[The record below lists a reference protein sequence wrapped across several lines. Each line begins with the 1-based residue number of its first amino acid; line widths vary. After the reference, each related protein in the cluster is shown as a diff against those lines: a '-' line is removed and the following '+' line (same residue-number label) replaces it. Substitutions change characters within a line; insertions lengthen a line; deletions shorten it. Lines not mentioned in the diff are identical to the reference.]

1 MLKNLNLQPDFYNA
15 MHRFFIFLYYLISK
29 NRILSALLALGIAVI
44 CGFFASKIH
53 FEEDINQIIPRNEK
67 SDLTAKVLKQLNF
80 SDKIIVIIEN
90 KSNEDS
96 FQLSETA
103 DTFLQKVE
111 PLQKY
116 INTIQGKVNDYEI
129 SETFDFVNQNLPL
142 FLDENDYKEIEG
154 KLQKDSIAKQVES
167 NYISLA
173 SPTSLVTKE
182 FIKKD
187 PLGIAFLGIRK
198 LNALNISKDFKLEDN
213 YVVTKDGKNLLLF
226 IDPKY
231 KSNDTKNNE
240 AFVDQLNAI
249 KNNINKQFKGK
260 TEMSYFGSPVIAVAN
275 AKQIKKDI
283 RNTVLISMT
292 VLFVLLMYYF
302 RNFFTPVIVFL
313 PTVFSVLLALLVLY
327 FIKDKIS
334 AISLSVGA
342 ILIGITID
350 YALHILTHYKHNNN
364 IEELYKEITQPVIL
378 SSATTAVSFLC
389 LVFVR
394 SEALKDLGLFA
405 SITVILSSVSALIIV
420 PQLYHPKEK
429 KGKLNTNFIDKIGSY
444 PYEKNKPLI
453 IGCSLVIIACLFG
466 FRHVGFNEDIGDLNY
481 IPKELKISEAKLE
494 KLSDITSKSVYTIS
508 YGDSEDEALKRNTQ
522 LNNFLEKEKKE
533 GKILSYNS
541 IGNIVL
547 SKQDQQKKIEAW
559 IEFWDDNKK
568 NRAISELIS
577 NGSKFGFN
585 STAFDQTNENLNKD
599 YSTLSLEDYKKV
611 KALQIPEFL
620 SNEKGFYTI
629 SNIVKVD
636 ENKRNIFIKDVEK
649 NHEALAIDRQQ
660 MNENFLGLLKRD
672 FNTLIN
678 YSLLAIILT
687 IIVFFRNFELTVL
700 TMFPIVL
707 TGVVTAGILYFLGL
721 ELNIFSTVVCT
732 LVFGVGDDFSIFL
745 TKAMQ
750 KEHTTG
756 KNELP
761 TYRISIILAVFTT
774 ILSIG
779 SLIFAKHPALHS
791 LALVALIG
799 MFSVIIIT
807 STLYPFW
814 FRFLIINRA
823 KKGLSPITLRLFLHS
838 VLSFVYYGL
847 GGFLFSVSGSY
858 FVKNSKGKTLELIK
872 IFIARFLTSVLFT
885 NPFVKKKL
893 IKNSNEDFSNPAII
907 IANHTSFLDT
917 LAIAMVTH
925 KIVFLVN
932 NWVYHSPIF
941 GKIVKALGFYPVS
954 QGIENGID
962 KLKEK
967 VDQGYS
973 LVVFPE
979 AERSYDNDIKRFH
992 KGAFYLAEKFGLD
1005 IVPVFIHGNSEVLPK
1020 GDFIIYDGSITIKV
1034 GDRISRDD
1042 ISFGENYSERT
1053 KKINAYFRNEFA
1065 KMRNELEGE
1074 NYFRKKLFLS
1084 FLYKEN
1090 GVVKEIKEDFNNNRL
1105 TYFELNQYIPKDAN
1119 ILHIADDFGQKDI
1132 LLTLYQARR
1141 RVFSLIK
1148 NDEKREIAEQNYLVK
1163 KRKLDYIR
1171 DISGINKKIDVLLV
1185 SDNNFNINTITDL
1198 PETIIFLNIKTDF
1211 KKEGYNLDF
1220 TSETIKIFKKQ

>member
-1 MLKNLNLQPDFYNA
+1 
-15 MHRFFIFLYYLISK
+15 MHRFFVFLYYLISK
-29 NRILSALLALGIAVI
+29 NRLLSALTAVGIAI
-44 CGFFASKIH
+44 LCIFFASKIN
-53 FEEDINQIIPRNEK
+53 FEEDINQIIPKNEK

-90 KSNEDS
+90 KSKESN

-103 DTFLQKVE
+103 DAFLNKIE

-116 INTIQGKVNDYEI
+116 IGSVQGKVNDNEI

-142 FLDENDYKEIEG
+142 FLNENDYKEIER
-154 KLQKDSIAKQVES
+154 KLEKDSIAKQVEN
-167 NYISLA
+167 NYVSLV
-173 SPTSLVTKE
+173 SPTSLVTKD

-187 PLGIAFLGIRK
+187 PLGITFLGIKK

-213 YVVTKDGKNLLLF
+213 YIVTKDGKSLLLF
-226 IDPKY
+226 IDPKN

-240 AFVDQLNAI
+240 LFVNQLNEI
-249 KNNINKQFKGK
+249 KDNLNNQFKGK
-260 TEMSYFGSPVIAVAN
+260 TEISYFGSPVIAVAN
-275 AKQIKKDI
+275 AQQIKKDI
-283 RNTVLISMT
+283 QNTVMISMT
-292 VLFVLLMYYF
+292 VLLILLIYYF
-302 RNFFTPVIVFL
+302 RNIFTPIIVFL
-313 PTVFSVLLALLVLY
+313 PTVFSVLLALLILY

-364 IEELYKEITQPVIL
+364 IEELYKEITQPIIL

-405 SITVILSSVSALIIV
+405 AITVILSSISALIIV
-420 PQLYHPKEK
+420 PQLYKPKKNEK
-429 KGKLNTNFIDKIGSY
+429 EVNTNFIDKIGSY

-453 IGCSLVIIACLFG
+453 IGCSIIIIACLFG

-481 IPKELKISEAKLE
+481 IPKDLKISEQKLE
-494 KLSDITSKSVYTIS
+494 KLSDITSKSIYTIS
-508 YGDSEDEALKRNTQ
+508 YGNSESEALTRNSE
-522 LNNFLEKEKKE
+522 LSSFLEKEKQE

-541 IGNIVL
+541 LGNVVL
-547 SKQDQQKKIEAW
+547 SEKDQQQKIDEWKK
-559 IEFWDDNKK
+559 FWDTNKK
-568 NRAISELIS
+568 SQTISELVN
-577 NGSKFGFN
+577 NGNKFGFN
-585 STAFDQTNENLNKD
+585 SSAFDQFNENLNKD
-599 YSTLSLEDYKKV
+599 YTTLSLKDYEKV
-611 KALQIPEFL
+611 KALQISEFL
-620 SNEKGFYTI
+620 SNENGFYTV
-629 SNIVKVD
+629 SNVVKVN
-636 ENKRNIFIKDVEK
+636 ENKRDAFIKDIEK
-649 NHEALAIDRQQ
+649 KHDALAIDRQQ

-687 IIVFFRNFELTVL
+687 IIVFFRNFELTLL

-745 TKAMQ
+745 TKALQ

-814 FRFLIINRA
+814 FRLLITNRA
-823 KKGLSPITLRLFLHS
+823 KKGLSPITFRLFMRS
-838 VLSFVYYGL
+838 VLSFIYYGL
-847 GGFLFSVSGSY
+847 GGLIFSFFGH
-858 FVKNSKGKTLELIK
+858 FFIKKAKGKTLDSIK
-872 IFIARFLTSVLFT
+872 KVIALFLKSVLHLT
-885 NPFVKKKL
+885 PFVKKTV
-893 IKNSNEDFSNPAII
+893 IKNPNENFSKPAVI

-917 LAIAMVTH
+917 LALAMATH
-925 KIVFLVN
+925 KIVYLVN
-932 NWVYHSPIF
+932 DWVYDSPVF
-941 GKIVKALGFYPVS
+941 GKLVKALGFFPVS
-954 QGIENGID
+954 KGIENGMD

-967 VDQGYS
+967 VDEGYS
-973 LVVFPE
+973 LMIFPE
-979 AERSYDNDIKRFH
+979 AERSYTNDVKRFH
-992 KGAFYLAEKFGLD
+992 KGAFYIAEEFGLD
-1005 IVPVFIHGNSEVLPK
+1005 VLPVYIHGNSEVLPK
-1020 GDFIIYDGSITIKV
+1020 GDFVIYDGSITVKV
-1034 GDRISRDD
+1034 GERVDKDD
-1042 ISFGENYSERT
+1042 TNFGKNYSERT
-1053 KKINAYFRNEFA
+1053 KKINAYFREQFA
-1065 KMRNELEGE
+1065 KLRNEIEDE
-1074 NYFRKKLFLS
+1074 NYFKKKLFLS

-1090 GVVKEIKEDFNNNRL
+1090 EVVKAVKEDFNRNKSA
-1105 TYFELNQYIPKDAN
+1105 YFELNKHIANDAV
-1119 ILHIADDFGQKDI
+1119 ILHIADDYGQKDV
-1132 LLTLYQARR
+1132 LLTLQQASR
-1141 RVFSLIK
+1141 RVFSLI
-1148 NDEKREIAEQNYLVK
+1148 NDKEKREVAAHNYVVK
-1163 KRKLDYIR
+1163 NRKITYINS
-1171 DISGINKKIDVLLV
+1171 ISDVNKKTDVLLV
-1185 SDNNFNINTITDL
+1185 SDENFNLSEITKL
-1198 PETIIFLNIKTDF
+1198 PETIIYVNTKNDSLLNGNYTLEYSSESLKIYKT
-1211 KKEGYNLDF
+1211 K
-1220 TSETIKIFKKQ
+1220 

>member
-1 MLKNLNLQPDFYNA
+1 

-29 NRILSALLALGIAVI
+29 NKILSALTALGVAVL
-44 CGFFASKIH
+44 CLFFVSKIN
-53 FEEDINQIIPRNEK
+53 FEEDINQIIPKNEK

-90 KSNEDS
+90 KSSEDH

-103 DTFLQKVE
+103 DTFLKKIE

-116 INTIQGKVNDYEI
+116 IGSVQGKVNDHEI

-142 FLDENDYKEIEG
+142 FLNENDYGEIAQ
-154 KLQKDSIAKQVES
+154 KLQKDSIARQVED
-167 NYISLA
+167 NYISLV

-187 PLGIAFLGIRK
+187 PLGLTFLGIKK
-198 LNALNISKDFKLEDN
+198 LNALNISKDFKLEDS
-213 YVVTKDGKNLLLF
+213 YIVTKDGKNLLLF
-226 IDPKY
+226 IDPKN
-231 KSNDTKNNE
+231 KSNDTKANE
-240 AFVDQLNAI
+240 AFIDQLQTV
-249 KNNINKQFKGK
+249 KDEINKQFHGK
-260 TEMSYFGSPVIAVAN
+260 TEISYFGSPVIAVAN

-283 RNTVLISMT
+283 QNTVVISMT
-292 VLFVLLMYYF
+292 VLLLLLIYYF
-302 RNFFTPVIVFL
+302 RNIFTPIIVFL

-364 IEELYKEITQPVIL
+364 IEELYKEITQPIVL

-405 SITVILSSVSALIIV
+405 AITVILSSLSALIIV
-420 PQLYHPKEK
+420 PQLYKPKEK
-429 KGKLNTNFIDKIGSY
+429 GEHLNTNFIDKIGSY

-453 IGCSLVIIACLFG
+453 IGCSVIILACLFG

-481 IPKELKISEAKLE
+481 IPKELKISEAKLQ
-494 KLSDITSKSVYTIS
+494 KLSDITSKSIYTIS
-508 YGDSEDEALKRNTQ
+508 YGDFEEQALSRNSA
-522 LNNFLEKEKKE
+522 LSSFLEKEKKE

-541 IGNIVL
+541 IGSIVL
-547 SKQDQQKKIEAW
+547 SEKDQQKRIEKW
-559 IEFWDDNKK
+559 NSFWDDTKK
-568 NRAISELIS
+568 KQTLSELIS
-577 NGSKFGFN
+577 NGNKFGFN
-585 STAFDQTNENLNKD
+585 SGAFDNFNEVLYKH
-599 YSTLSLEDYKKV
+599 YSSLTLKEYEKV
-611 KALQIPEFL
+611 KALQISEFMN
-620 SNEKGFYTI
+620 NENGFYTV
-629 SNIVKVD
+629 SNVVKVD
-636 ENKRNIFIKDVEK
+636 ENKRDAFIKDIEK
-649 NHEALAIDRQQ
+649 KHDAIAIDRQQ

-745 TKAMQ
+745 TQAMQ

-761 TYRISIILAVFTT
+761 TYRTSIILAVFTT

-814 FRFLIINRA
+814 FRLFITNRA
-823 KKGLSPITLRLFLHS
+823 KKGLSPITLRLFLNS
-838 VLSFVYYGL
+838 VFSFLYYGV
-847 GGFLFSVSGSY
+847 GGLIFSAFGSF
-858 FVKNSKGKTLELIK
+858 FVKNSQGKTLNMIKLIL
-872 IFIARFLTSVLFT
+872 ARFLTSVLYS
-885 NPFVKKKL
+885 NPFVKKKI
-893 IKNSNEDFSNPAII
+893 IKNTNEDFSKPAVI

-917 LAIAMVTH
+917 LSIAMTTH
-925 KIVFLVN
+925 KIIYLVN
-932 NWVYHSPIF
+932 DWVYDSPVF
-941 GKIVKALGFYPVS
+941 GKLVKALGFYPVS
-954 QGIENGID
+954 QGIENGMD
-962 KLKEK
+962 QLKEK
-967 VDQGYS
+967 IAQGYS
-973 LVVFPE
+973 LFVFPE
-979 AERSYDNDIKRFH
+979 AERSYTNDVKRFH
-992 KGAFYLAEKFGLD
+992 KGAFYLAEQFGLD
-1005 IVPVFIHGNSEVLPK
+1005 IVPLYIHGNSEVLPK
-1020 GDFIIYDGSITIKV
+1020 GDFIIYDGSITVKV
-1034 GDRISRDD
+1034 GNRISKDD
-1042 ISFGENYSERT
+1042 MSFGQSYSERT
-1053 KKINAYFRNEFA
+1053 KKINAYFREEFA
-1065 KMRNELEGE
+1065 KMRAEIEDE
-1074 NYFRKKLFLS
+1074 NYFKNKLFLS
-1084 FLYKEN
+1084 YLYKD
-1090 GVVKEIKEDFNNNRL
+1090 GDVVEDVKKDFNANKSV
-1105 TYFELNQYIPKDAN
+1105 YFELNKHIPKEAN
-1119 ILHIADDFGQKDI
+1119 ILHIADDFGQKDA
-1132 LLTLYQARR
+1132 LLTLYQAGR

-1148 NDEKREIAEQNYLVK
+1148 NDDKRATAAHSYLVK
-1163 KRKLDYIR
+1163 RRKIHYIK
-1171 DISGINKKIDVLLV
+1171 DLSEVNKKIDVLLV
-1185 SDNNFNINTITDL
+1185 SDDHFTMNDIHVFPEKIIFVNTKNNL
-1198 PETIIFLNIKTDF
+1198 PEIDNYTLEFHSESLKVF
-1211 KKEGYNLDF
+1211 KPK
-1220 TSETIKIFKKQ
+1220 

>member
-1 MLKNLNLQPDFYNA
+1 
-15 MHRFFIFLYYLISK
+15 MHRFFIFLYYLIAK
-29 NRILSALLALGIAVI
+29 NRIISIAIALGISAM
-44 CGFFASKIH
+44 CLFFASKIN
-53 FEEDINQIIPRNEK
+53 FEEDINQIIPKSEK

-80 SDKIIVIIEN
+80 SDKIIVIIEK
-90 KSNEDS
+90 KSKDDN

-103 DTFLQKVE
+103 DQFLEKTK
-111 PLQKY
+111 PLEKY
-116 INTIQGKVNDYEI
+116 IGTIQGKVNDNEI

-142 FLDENDYKEIEG
+142 FLDENDYKEIER
-154 KLQKDSIAKQVES
+154 KLNTDSIAEQVEN
-167 NYISLA
+167 NYVSLV
-173 SPTSLVTKE
+173 SPTSLVTKD

-187 PLGIAFLGIRK
+187 PLGITFLGIKK

-226 IDPKY
+226 IEPKN

-240 AFVDQLNAI
+240 NFVNQLNEI
-249 KNNINKQFKGK
+249 KENLNKEFKGK
-260 TEMSYFGSPVIAVAN
+260 TELSYFGSPVIAVAN
-275 AKQIKKDI
+275 AQQIKKDI
-283 RNTVLISMT
+283 QNTVIISMS
-292 VLFVLLMYYF
+292 LLMILLMYYF
-302 RNFFTPVIVFL
+302 RSFFTPIIIFI
-313 PTVFSVLLALLVLY
+313 PTLFSVLLALLVLY

-364 IEELYKEITQPVIL
+364 IEALYKEITQPIIL

-405 SITVILSSVSALIIV
+405 SITVLFSAVLALIIV

-429 KGKLNTNFIDKIGSY
+429 SEKVNSNFIDKIGHY

-453 IGCSLVIIACLFG
+453 IGCSLIIIACLFG

-494 KLSDITSKSVYTIS
+494 KLSDITSKSIYTIS
-508 YGDSEDEALKRNTQ
+508 YGNSEQEALSRNSDLSQ
-522 LNNFLEKEKKE
+522 FLEKEKKD

-541 IGNIVL
+541 IGNVML
-547 SKQDQQKKIEAW
+547 SEKDQQKKVESW
-559 IEFWDDNKK
+559 KKFWNQNKK
-568 NRAISELIS
+568 NETISELVN
-577 NGSKFGFN
+577 NGNKFGFN
-585 STAFDQTNENLNKD
+585 ASAFDQFNQNLNKT
-599 YSTLSLEDYKKV
+599 YSTLSLKDYEKI
-611 KALQIPEFL
+611 KALQISEFL
-620 SNEKGFYTI
+620 SQENGFYTV
-629 SNIVKVD
+629 SNVVKVD
-636 ENKRNIFIKDVEK
+636 EKKRDAFIKDVEK
-649 NHEALAIDRQQ
+649 RKEAIAIDRQQ

-678 YSLLAIILT
+678 YSLLAILLT
-687 IIVFFRNFELTVL
+687 IVVFFRNFELTLL

-799 MFSVIIIT
+799 MLSVIIIT

-814 FRFLIINRA
+814 FRFLIINRQ
-823 KKGLSPITLRLFLHS
+823 KNGLSPITFRLFLHS
-838 VLSFVYYGL
+838 VILFIYYGL
-847 GGFLFSVSGSY
+847 GGLIFSAIGSI
-858 FVKNSKGKTLELIK
+858 FVKNSKGKTLDIIKLIL
-872 IFIARFLTSVLFT
+872 ARFMTSVLYG
-885 NPFVKKKL
+885 NPFVKKKV
-893 IKNSNEDFSNPAII
+893 ITNPNENFTKPAII

-917 LAIAMVTH
+917 LAIAMTTH

-932 NWVYHSPIF
+932 DWVYDSPVF

-954 QGIENGID
+954 QGIENGIE
-962 KLKEK
+962 KLRKKVKE
-967 VDQGYS
+967 GYS

-979 AERSYDNDIKRFH
+979 ASRSYTNDVKRFH
-992 KGAFYLAEKFGLD
+992 KGAFYLAEEFGLD
-1005 IVPVFIHGNSEVLPK
+1005 ILPLYINGNSEVLPK

-1034 GDRISRDD
+1034 GDRISQNDLAYGTTYQD
-1042 ISFGENYSERT
+1042 RT
-1053 KKINAYFRNEFA
+1053 KNINAKFRNEFA
-1065 KMRNELEGE
+1065 KLRSEIEDE
-1074 NYFRKKLFLS
+1074 NYFKKKLFLS
-1084 FLYKEN
+1084 FLYKETE
-1090 GVVKEIKEDFNNNRL
+1090 VVKEVKDDFNKNKSV
-1105 TYFELNQYIPKDAN
+1105 YFELNKHIAKDAK
-1119 ILHIADDFGQKDI
+1119 ILHIADDFGQKDF
-1132 LLTLYQARR
+1132 LLTSQQAGRKI
-1141 RVFSLIK
+1141 FSFIK
-1148 NDEKREIAEQNYLVK
+1148 NKEKREIAAHNYLVK
-1163 KRKLDYIR
+1163 RRKINYVETLSD
-1171 DISGINKKIDVLLV
+1171 INKNIDVLLI
-1185 SDNNFNINTITDL
+1185 SSHNFDRSEIQNL
-1198 PETIIFLNIKTDF
+1198 PETVIFLNVENPLSPNPDFNLVHNSESIKVLRR
-1211 KKEGYNLDF
+1211 K
-1220 TSETIKIFKKQ
+1220 

>member
-1 MLKNLNLQPDFYNA
+1 
-15 MHRFFIFLYYLISK
+15 MHRFFIHLYYFISN
-29 NRILSALLALGIAVI
+29 NRLVSIATALGILII
-44 CGFFASKIH
+44 CGFFASRIN
-53 FEEDINQIIPRNEK
+53 FEEDINQIIPKNEK

-90 KSNEDS
+90 KSKDDN

-103 DTFLQKVE
+103 DTFLNKIE
-111 PLQKY
+111 PLKKH
-116 INTIQGKVNDYEI
+116 IGSVQGKVNDNEI

-142 FLDENDYKEIEG
+142 FLDENDYQEIER
-154 KLQKDSIAKQVES
+154 KLNKDSIAKQVEN
-167 NYISLA
+167 NYVSLV

-187 PLGIAFLGIRK
+187 PLGITFLGIKK

-213 YVVTKDGKNLLLF
+213 YIVTKDGKNLLLF
-226 IDPKY
+226 IDPKN

-240 AFVDQLNAI
+240 VFVNQLNEI
-249 KNNINKQFKGK
+249 KDNLNTQFKGK
-260 TEMSYFGSPVIAVAN
+260 TEISYFGSPVIAVAN
-275 AKQIKKDI
+275 AQQIKKDI
-283 RNTVLISMT
+283 QNTVIISMT
-292 VLFVLLMYYF
+292 VLLILLIYYF
-302 RNFFTPVIVFL
+302 RNFFTPLIVFL
-313 PTVFSVLLALLVLY
+313 PTVFAVFISLMVLY

-364 IEELYKEITQPVIL
+364 NNIEELYKEITQPIIL

-405 SITVILSSVSALIIV
+405 AITVFLSSFTALIIV

-429 KGKLNTNFIDKIGSY
+429 TDEVNKNFIDKIGNY
-444 PYEKNKPLI
+444 PYEKNKPLM
-453 IGCSLVIIACLFG
+453 IGCSLMIIACLFG

-481 IPKELKISEAKLE
+481 IPKDLKISEAKLE
-494 KLSDITSKSVYTIS
+494 KLSDITSKSIYTIS
-508 YGDSEDEALKRNTQ
+508 YGNSESEALARNSKLSQ
-522 LNNFLEKEKKE
+522 FLEKEKQE

-541 IGNIVL
+541 LGNVVL
-547 SKQDQQKKIEAW
+547 SKEDQQKKVEKW
-559 IEFWDDNKK
+559 DQFWNQNKK
-568 NRAISELIS
+568 NQTISDLVQ
-577 NGSKFGFN
+577 NGNKFGFN
-585 STAFDQTNENLNKD
+585 ASAFDQFNENLNRS
-599 YSTLSLEDYKKV
+599 YSTLSLKDYEKI
-611 KALQIPEFL
+611 KALQISEFL
-620 SNEKGFYTI
+620 SNDNGFYTV
-629 SNIVKVD
+629 SNVVKVD
-636 ENKRNIFIKDVEK
+636 EKKRDAFIKDVEK

-660 MNENFLGLLKRD
+660 MNENFLGLLKND

-687 IIVFFRNFELTVL
+687 IIVFFKNFELSVL

-799 MFSVIIIT
+799 MFSVIVIT

-814 FRFLIINRA
+814 FRFLIINRQ
-823 KKGLSPITLRLFLHS
+823 KKGLSPITFRLFLNS
-838 VLSFVYYGL
+838 VLSFLYYGL
-847 GGFLFSVSGSY
+847 GGSVFSAIGSI
-858 FVKNSKGKTLELIK
+858 FVKRSKGRTLDLIK
-872 IFIARFLTSVLFT
+872 LILAKFLTSVLYS
-885 NPFVKKKL
+885 NPFVKKKV
-893 IKNSNEDFSNPAII
+893 IRNPNEDFSKPAII

-917 LAIAMVTH
+917 LAIAMATH
-925 KIVFLVN
+925 KIVYLVN
-932 NWVYHSPIF
+932 DWVWNSPVF
-941 GKIVKALGFYPVS
+941 GKLVKALGFFPVS
-954 QGIENGID
+954 QGIENGKE

-967 VDQGYS
+967 IDQGYS

-979 AERSYDNDIKRFH
+979 AERSYTNNIKRFH
-992 KGAFYLAEKFGLD
+992 KGAFYLA
-1005 IVPVFIHGNSEVLPK
+1005 
-1020 GDFIIYDGSITIKV
+1020 
-1034 GDRISRDD
+1034 
-1042 ISFGENYSERT
+1042 
-1053 KKINAYFRNEFA
+1053 
-1065 KMRNELEGE
+1065 
-1074 NYFRKKLFLS
+1074 
-1084 FLYKEN
+1084 
-1090 GVVKEIKEDFNNNRL
+1090 
-1105 TYFELNQYIPKDAN
+1105 
-1119 ILHIADDFGQKDI
+1119 
-1132 LLTLYQARR
+1132 
-1141 RVFSLIK
+1141 
-1148 NDEKREIAEQNYLVK
+1148 
-1163 KRKLDYIR
+1163 
-1171 DISGINKKIDVLLV
+1171 
-1185 SDNNFNINTITDL
+1185 
-1198 PETIIFLNIKTDF
+1198 
-1211 KKEGYNLDF
+1211 
-1220 TSETIKIFKKQ
+1220 

>member
-1 MLKNLNLQPDFYNA
+1 MFT
-15 MHRFFIFLYYLISK
+15 
-29 NRILSALLALGIAVI
+29 ALGIATLCV
-44 CGFFASKIH
+44 FFASKIN
-53 FEEDINQIIPRNEK
+53 FEEDINQIIPKNEK

-103 DTFLQKVE
+103 DTFLQKTE

-116 INTIQGKVNDYEI
+116 ISSVQGKVNDNEI
-129 SETFDFVNQNLPL
+129 SETFDFVSQNLPL
-142 FLDENDYKEIEG
+142 FLNTEDYREIDR
-154 KLQKDSIAKQVES
+154 KIRKDSIARQVEN

-187 PLGIAFLGIRK
+187 PLGITFLGIRK
-198 LNALNISKDFKLEDN
+198 LNALNISKDFKLEDS
-213 YVVTKDGKNLLLF
+213 YIVTKDGKNLLLF
-226 IDPKY
+226 IDPKN
-231 KSNDTKNNE
+231 KSNDTKANE
-240 AFVDQLNAI
+240 FFVDQLNII
-249 KNNINKQFKGK
+249 KDSLNKQFKGK
-260 TEMSYFGSPVIAVAN
+260 TEISYFGSPVIAVAN
-275 AKQIKKDI
+275 AQQIKKDI
-283 RNTVLISMT
+283 QNTVVISMT
-292 VLFVLLMYYF
+292 VLLVLLIYYF
-302 RNFFTPVIVFL
+302 RNFFTPIIVFL

-364 IEELYKEITQPVIL
+364 IEELYKEITQPIIL

-405 SITVILSSVSALIIV
+405 AITVILSSFTALIIV
-420 PQLYHPKEK
+420 PQLYKPKEK
-429 KGKLNTNFIDKIGSY
+429 GENLNTNFIDKIGSY

-453 IGCSLVIIACLFG
+453 IGCSVIILACLFG

-481 IPKELKISEAKLE
+481 IPKELKISEAKLQ
-494 KLSDITSKSVYTIS
+494 KLSDITSKSIYTIS
-508 YGDSEDEALKRNTQ
+508 YGNSEEEALARNSE
-522 LNNFLEKEKKE
+522 LSSFLEKEKKQ

-541 IGNIVL
+541 IGSVVL
-547 SKQDQQKKIEAW
+547 SEKDQQKKIEEW
-559 IEFWDDNKK
+559 NNFWNGNKK
-568 NRAISELIS
+568 NETISELIG
-577 NGSKFGFN
+577 NGNKLGFN
-585 STAFDQTNENLNKD
+585 SSAFDNFNQVLNKN
-599 YSTLSLEDYKKV
+599 YTTLSLKDYEKV
-611 KALQIPEFL
+611 KALQISEFM
-620 SNEKGFYTI
+620 SNENGFYTV
-629 SNIVKVD
+629 SNVVKVD
-636 ENKRNIFIKDVEK
+636 EIKRDAFIKDIEK
-649 NHEALAIDRQQ
+649 KHDALAIDRQQ

-687 IIVFFRNFELTVL
+687 IIVFFRNFELTIL

-745 TKAMQ
+745 TQAMQ

-799 MFSVIIIT
+799 MFSVIVIT

-814 FRFLIINRA
+814 FRFFITNRA
-823 KKGLSPITLRLFLHS
+823 KKGLSPITLRLFLS
-838 VLSFVYYGL
+838 AVFSFLYYGL
-847 GGFLFSVSGSY
+847 GGMIFSAFGSLFI
-858 FVKNSKGKTLELIK
+858 KKTKGRTLDIIKLIL
-872 IFIARFLTSVLFT
+872 ARFLTSVLYS
-885 NPFVKKKL
+885 NPFVRKRV
-893 IKNSNEDFSNPAII
+893 IRNTAEDFSKPAVI

-917 LAIAMVTH
+917 LAIAMATH
-925 KIVFLVN
+925 KIIYLVN
-932 NWVYHSPIF
+932 DWVYQSPVF
-941 GKIVKALGFYPVS
+941 GKLVRALGFYPVS
-954 QGIENGID
+954 QGIENGME

-979 AERSYDNDIKRFH
+979 AERSYTNDVKRFH
-992 KGAFYLAEKFGLD
+992 KGAFYLAEQFNLD
-1005 IVPVFIHGNSEVLPK
+1005 VLPLYIHGNSEVLPK
-1020 GDFIIYDGSITIKV
+1020 GDFIIYDGSITVKV
-1034 GDRISRDD
+1034 GNRISREDM
-1042 ISFGENYSERT
+1042 SFGKNYSERT
-1053 KKINAYFRNEFA
+1053 KKINAYYREEFA
-1065 KMRNELEGE
+1065 QLRKEIEDE
-1074 NYFRKKLFLS
+1074 NYFKKMLFLS
-1084 FLYKEN
+1084 FLYKDKD
-1090 GVVKEIKEDFNNNRL
+1090 VVKEVKKDFNANKSV
-1105 TYFELNQYIPKDAN
+1105 YFELNKHISNDAT
-1119 ILHIADDFGQKDI
+1119 ILHIADDYGQKDV
-1132 LLTLYQARR
+1132 LLTLYQAGRR
-1141 RVFSLIK
+1141 IFSLIK
-1148 NDEKREIAEQNYLVK
+1148 NDEKRATAAHNYLVK
-1163 KRKLDYIR
+1163 RRKIHYIEEL
-1171 DISGINKKIDVLLV
+1171 SEINKNIDVLLV
-1185 SDNNFNINTITDL
+1185 SDDTFTVSTIQQL
-1198 PETIIFLNIKTDF
+1198 PETIIFVNTTNTLSESENYTLEFSSESIKVF
-1211 KKEGYNLDF
+1211 KTK
-1220 TSETIKIFKKQ
+1220 

>member
-1 MLKNLNLQPDFYNA
+1 
-15 MHRFFIFLYYLISK
+15 MHRFFIFLYYLIAK
-29 NRILSALLALGIAVI
+29 NRIISIAIALGISAM
-44 CGFFASKIH
+44 CLFFASKIN
-53 FEEDINQIIPRNEK
+53 FEEDINQIIPKSEK

-80 SDKIIVIIEN
+80 SDKIIVIIEK
-90 KSNEDS
+90 KSKDDN

-103 DTFLQKVE
+103 DQFLEKTK
-111 PLQKY
+111 PLEKY
-116 INTIQGKVNDYEI
+116 IGTIQGKVNDNEI

-142 FLDENDYKEIEG
+142 FLDENDYKEIER
-154 KLQKDSIAKQVES
+154 KLNKDSIAKQVEN
-167 NYISLA
+167 NYVSLV
-173 SPTSLVTKE
+173 SPTSLVTKD

-187 PLGIAFLGIRK
+187 PLGITFLGIKK

-226 IDPKY
+226 IEPKN

-240 AFVDQLNAI
+240 IFVNQLNEI
-249 KNNINKQFKGK
+249 KNNLNKEFKGK
-260 TEMSYFGSPVIAVAN
+260 TELSYFGSPVIAVAN
-275 AKQIKKDI
+275 AQQIKKDI
-283 RNTVLISMT
+283 QNTVIISMS
-292 VLFVLLMYYF
+292 LLMILLMYYF
-302 RNFFTPVIVFL
+302 RSFFTPIIIFI
-313 PTVFSVLLALLVLY
+313 PTLFSVLLALLVLY

-364 IEELYKEITQPVIL
+364 IEALYKEITQPIIL

-405 SITVILSSVSALIIV
+405 SITVLFSAVLALIIV

-429 KGKLNTNFIDKIGSY
+429 SEKVNSNFIDKIGHY

-453 IGCSLVIIACLFG
+453 IGCSIIIIACLFG

-494 KLSDITSKSVYTIS
+494 KLSDITSKSIYTIS
-508 YGDSEDEALKRNTQ
+508 YGNSEQEALSRNSDLSQ
-522 LNNFLEKEKKE
+522 FLEKEKKD

-541 IGNIVL
+541 IGNVVL
-547 SKQDQQKKIEAW
+547 SEKDQQKKVESW
-559 IEFWDDNKK
+559 KKFWNQNKK
-568 NRAISELIS
+568 NETISELVN
-577 NGSKFGFN
+577 NGNKFGFN
-585 STAFDQTNENLNKD
+585 TSAFDQFNQNLNKT
-599 YSTLSLEDYKKV
+599 YSTLSLKDYEKI
-611 KALQIPEFL
+611 KAVQISEFL
-620 SNEKGFYTI
+620 SQENGFYTV
-629 SNIVKVD
+629 SNVVKVD
-636 ENKRNIFIKDVEK
+636 EKKRDAFIKDVEK
-649 NHEALAIDRQQ
+649 KHEAIAIDRQQ

-678 YSLLAIILT
+678 YSLLAILLT
-687 IIVFFRNFELTVL
+687 IVVFFRNFELTLL

-799 MFSVIIIT
+799 MLSVIIIT

-814 FRFLIINRA
+814 FRFLIINRQ
-823 KKGLSPITLRLFLHS
+823 KKGLSPITFRLFLHS
-838 VLSFVYYGL
+838 VILFIYYGL
-847 GGFLFSVSGSY
+847 GGLVFSAFGSI
-858 FVKNSKGKTLELIK
+858 FVKNSKGKTLDIIKLIL
-872 IFIARFLTSVLFT
+872 ARFMTSVLYG
-885 NPFVKKKL
+885 NPFVKKKV
-893 IKNSNEDFSNPAII
+893 ITNPNEDFTKPAII

-917 LAIAMVTH
+917 LAIGMTTH
-925 KIVFLVN
+925 KIVYLVN
-932 NWVYHSPIF
+932 DWVYDSPIF
-941 GKIVKALGFYPVS
+941 GKLVKALGFFPVS
-954 QGIENGID
+954 QGIENGKE

-967 VDQGYS
+967 IDQGYS

-979 AERSYDNDIKRFH
+979 AERSYTNDVKRFH
-992 KGAFYLAEKFGLD
+992 KGAFYLAEEFDLD
-1005 IVPVFIHGNSEVLPK
+1005 ILPLYIHGNSEVLPK
-1020 GDFIIYDGSITIKV
+1020 GDFIIYDGDIIVKV
-1034 GDRISRDD
+1034 GERISKDD
-1042 ISFGENYSERT
+1042 LSFGTTYKERA
-1053 KKINAYFRNEFA
+1053 KNINANFRNEFA
-1065 KMRNELEGE
+1065 KLRSEIEDE
-1074 NYFRKKLFLS
+1074 NYFKKKLFLS
-1084 FLYKEN
+1084 FLYKETE
-1090 GVVKEIKEDFNNNRL
+1090 VVKEVKDDFNKNKSV
-1105 TYFELNQYIPKDAN
+1105 YFELNKHIPKDAT
-1119 ILHIADDFGQKDI
+1119 ILHIADDFGQKDF
-1132 LLTLYQARR
+1132 LLTSQQAGRKI
-1141 RVFSLIK
+1141 FSFIK
-1148 NDEKREIAEQNYLVK
+1148 NKEKREIAAHNYLVK
-1163 KRKLDYIR
+1163 RRKINYVETLS
-1171 DISGINKKIDVLLV
+1171 DITKTVDILLI
-1185 SDNNFNINTITDL
+1185 SSHNFEPSEIQNL
-1198 PETIIFLNIKTDF
+1198 PEKVIFLNVENPLSPNPDFNLVHNSESIKVLRR
-1211 KKEGYNLDF
+1211 K
-1220 TSETIKIFKKQ
+1220 

>member
-1 MLKNLNLQPDFYNA
+1 

-29 NRILSALLALGIAVI
+29 NKILSVLTAVGIAFLCI
-44 CGFFASKIH
+44 FFASKIN
-53 FEEDINQIIPRNEK
+53 FEEDINQIIPKNEK

-90 KSNEDS
+90 RSGEDS
-96 FQLSETA
+96 FLLSETA
-103 DTFLQKVE
+103 DTFLKKIE

-116 INTIQGKVNDYEI
+116 IGSVQGKVNDNEI

-142 FLDENDYKEIEG
+142 FLNESDYKQIDG
-154 KLQKDSIAKQVES
+154 KLQKDSIARQVEN
-167 NYISLA
+167 NYISLV

-187 PLGIAFLGIRK
+187 PLGLTFLGIKK
-198 LNALNISKDFKLEDN
+198 LNALNISKDFKLEDS
-213 YVVTKDGKNLLLF
+213 YIVTKDGKNLLLF
-226 IDPKY
+226 IDPKN
-231 KSNDTKNNE
+231 KSNDTKANE
-240 AFVDQLNAI
+240 AFVDQLNSI
-249 KNNINKQFKGK
+249 KDSINKQFRGK
-260 TEMSYFGSPVIAVAN
+260 TEISYFGSPVIAVAN
-275 AKQIKKDI
+275 AQQIKKDI
-283 RNTVLISMT
+283 QNTVVISMT
-292 VLFVLLMYYF
+292 VLLILLIYYF
-302 RNFFTPVIVFL
+302 RNFFTPIIVFL

-364 IEELYKEITQPVIL
+364 IEELYKEITQPIIL

-405 SITVILSSVSALIIV
+405 AITVILSSITALIIV
-420 PQLYHPKEK
+420 PQLYKPKEK
-429 KGKLNTNFIDKIGSY
+429 GEHLNTNFIDRIGSY

-453 IGCSLVIIACLFG
+453 IGCSIIILACLFG

-481 IPKELKISEAKLE
+481 IPKELKISEAKLQ
-494 KLSDITSKSVYTIS
+494 KLSDITSKSIYTIS
-508 YGDSEDEALKRNTQ
+508 YGNSEEEALTRNSE
-522 LNNFLEKEKKE
+522 LSRFLESEKKE

-541 IGNIVL
+541 IGSIVL
-547 SKQDQQKKIEAW
+547 SEKDQQKKLDEW
-559 IEFWDDNKK
+559 NHFWDEQKK
-568 NRAISELIS
+568 NHTISELIS
-577 NGSKFGFN
+577 NGNKFGFN
-585 STAFDQTNENLNKD
+585 GSAFDHFNEALHKNYTDLSLKD
-599 YSTLSLEDYKKV
+599 YQKV
-611 KALQIPEFL
+611 KALQISEFM
-620 SNEKGFYTI
+620 SNENGFYTV
-629 SNIVKVD
+629 SNVVKVD
-636 ENKRNIFIKDVEK
+636 ENKRDIFIKDIEK
-649 NHEALAIDRQQ
+649 KHDAIAIDRQQ

-745 TKAMQ
+745 TQAMQ

-814 FRFLIINRA
+814 FRLLITNRA
-823 KKGLSPITLRLFLHS
+823 KKGLSPITFRMFIWAVFSFL
-838 VLSFVYYGL
+838 YYGV
-847 GGFLFSVSGSY
+847 GGLLFSAFGSF
-858 FVKNSKGKTLELIK
+858 FVKNSSGNILNIIK
-872 IFIARFLTSVLFT
+872 IILARFLTSVLYS
-885 NPFVKKKL
+885 NPFVKKKV
-893 IKNSNEDFSNPAII
+893 IKNPAEDFSKPAVI

-917 LAIAMVTH
+917 LAIAMATH
-925 KIVFLVN
+925 KIIYLVN
-932 NWVYHSPIF
+932 DWVYQSPIF
-941 GKIVKALGFYPVS
+941 GKLVRALGFYPVS
-954 QGIENGID
+954 QGIENGME
-962 KLKEK
+962 KLREK
-967 VDQGYS
+967 VEQGYS

-979 AERSYDNDIKRFH
+979 AERSYTNDIKRFH
-992 KGAFYLAEKFGLD
+992 KGAFYLAEQFGLD
-1005 IVPVFIHGNSEVLPK
+1005 ILPIYIHGNSEVLPK
-1020 GDFIIYDGSITIKV
+1020 GDFIIYDGSITVKV
-1034 GDRISRDD
+1034 GDRISKDNV
-1042 ISFGENYSERT
+1042 SFGKNYSERT
-1053 KKINAYFRNEFA
+1053 KKINAYFREEFA
-1065 KMRNELEGE
+1065 KLREEIEDE
-1074 NYFRKKLFLS
+1074 NYFKKKLFLS
-1084 FLYKEN
+1084 YLYKDSE
-1090 GVVKEIKEDFNNNRL
+1090 VVKEVKEDFNTNKSV
-1105 TYFELNQYIPKDAN
+1105 YFELNKHISSQAN
-1119 ILHIADDFGQKDI
+1119 ILHIADDFGQKDA
-1132 LLTLYQARR
+1132 LLTLYQAGR
-1141 RVFSLIK
+1141 RVFSLIRD
-1148 NDEKREIAEQNYLVK
+1148 NEKRETAAHSYLI
-1163 KRKLDYIR
+1163 KRRKIHYIK
-1171 DISGINKKIDVLLV
+1171 DLSAINKKIDVLLV
-1185 SDNNFNINTITDL
+1185 SDEHFPMNDLHEL
-1198 PETIIFLNIKTDF
+1198 PETIIFVNIKNTLF
-1211 KKEGYNLDF
+1211 E
-1220 TSETIKIFKKQ
+1220 SENYTLKWNSESIKIFKTK

>member
-1 MLKNLNLQPDFYNA
+1 MFT
-15 MHRFFIFLYYLISK
+15 
-29 NRILSALLALGIAVI
+29 ALGIATLCV
-44 CGFFASKIH
+44 FFASKIN
-53 FEEDINQIIPRNEK
+53 FEEDINQIIPKNEK

-103 DTFLQKVE
+103 DTFLQKTE

-116 INTIQGKVNDYEI
+116 ISSVQGKVNDDEI
-129 SETFDFVNQNLPL
+129 SETFDFVSQNLPL
-142 FLDENDYKEIEG
+142 FLNTEDYREIER
-154 KLQKDSIAKQVES
+154 KIRKDSIARQVEN

-187 PLGIAFLGIRK
+187 PLGLTFLGIRK
-198 LNALNISKDFKLEDN
+198 LNALNISKDFKLEDS
-213 YVVTKDGKNLLLF
+213 YIVTKDGKNLLLF
-226 IDPKY
+226 IDPKN
-231 KSNDTKNNE
+231 KSNDTKANE
-240 AFVDQLNAI
+240 FFVDQLNII
-249 KNNINKQFKGK
+249 KDSLNKQFKGK
-260 TEMSYFGSPVIAVAN
+260 TEISYFGSPVIAVAN
-275 AKQIKKDI
+275 AQQIKKDI
-283 RNTVLISMT
+283 QNTVVISMT
-292 VLFVLLMYYF
+292 VLLVLLIYYF
-302 RNFFTPVIVFL
+302 RNFFTPIIVFL

-364 IEELYKEITQPVIL
+364 IEELYKEITQPIIL

-405 SITVILSSVSALIIV
+405 AITVVLSSFTALIIV
-420 PQLYHPKEK
+420 PQLYKPKEK
-429 KGKLNTNFIDKIGSY
+429 GENLNTNFIDKIGSY

-453 IGCSLVIIACLFG
+453 IGCSVIILACLFG

-481 IPKELKISEAKLE
+481 IPKELKISEAKLQ
-494 KLSDITSKSVYTIS
+494 KLSDITSKSIYTIS
-508 YGDSEDEALKRNTQ
+508 YGNSEEEALARNSE
-522 LNNFLEKEKKE
+522 LSSFLEKEKKQ

-541 IGNIVL
+541 IGSVVL
-547 SKQDQQKKIEAW
+547 SEKDQQKKIEEW
-559 IEFWDDNKK
+559 NNFWNGNKK
-568 NRAISELIS
+568 NETISELIG
-577 NGSKFGFN
+577 NGNKLGFN
-585 STAFDQTNENLNKD
+585 SSAFDNFNQVLNKN
-599 YSTLSLEDYKKV
+599 YTTLSLKDYEKV
-611 KALQIPEFL
+611 KALQISEFM
-620 SNEKGFYTI
+620 SNENGFYTV
-629 SNIVKVD
+629 SNVVKVD
-636 ENKRNIFIKDVEK
+636 ETKRDAFIKDIEK
-649 NHEALAIDRQQ
+649 KHDALAIDRQQ

-687 IIVFFRNFELTVL
+687 IIVFFRNFELTIL

-745 TKAMQ
+745 TQAMQ

-799 MFSVIIIT
+799 MFSVIVIT

-814 FRFLIINRA
+814 FRFFITNRA
-823 KKGLSPITLRLFLHS
+823 KKGLSPITLRLFLS
-838 VLSFVYYGL
+838 AVFSFLYYGL
-847 GGFLFSVSGSY
+847 GGMIFSAFGSLFI
-858 FVKNSKGKTLELIK
+858 KNTKGRTLDIIKLIL
-872 IFIARFLTSVLFT
+872 ARFLTSVLYS
-885 NPFVKKKL
+885 NPFVRKRV
-893 IKNSNEDFSNPAII
+893 IRNMAEDFSKPAVI

-917 LAIAMVTH
+917 LAIAMATH
-925 KIVFLVN
+925 KIIYLVN
-932 NWVYHSPIF
+932 DWVYQSPVF
-941 GKIVKALGFYPVS
+941 GKLVRALGFYPVS
-954 QGIENGID
+954 QGIENGME

-967 VDQGYS
+967 IDQGYS

-979 AERSYDNDIKRFH
+979 AERSYTNDVKRFH
-992 KGAFYLAEKFGLD
+992 KGAFYLAEQFNLD
-1005 IVPVFIHGNSEVLPK
+1005 VLPLYIHGNSEVLPK
-1020 GDFIIYDGSITIKV
+1020 GDFIIYDGSITVKV
-1034 GDRISRDD
+1034 GNRISREDM
-1042 ISFGENYSERT
+1042 SFGKNYSERT
-1053 KKINAYFRNEFA
+1053 KKINAYYREEFA
-1065 KMRNELEGE
+1065 QLRKEIEDE
-1074 NYFRKKLFLS
+1074 NYFKKMLLLS
-1084 FLYKEN
+1084 FLYKDTD
-1090 GVVKEIKEDFNNNRL
+1090 VVKEVKKDFNANKSV
-1105 TYFELNQYIPKDAN
+1105 YFELNKHISNDAT
-1119 ILHIADDFGQKDI
+1119 ILHIADDYGQKDV
-1132 LLTLYQARR
+1132 LLTLYQAGRR
-1141 RVFSLIK
+1141 IFSLIK
-1148 NDEKREIAEQNYLVK
+1148 NDDKRATAAHNYLVK
-1163 KRKLDYIR
+1163 RRKIHYIEEL
-1171 DISGINKKIDVLLV
+1171 SEINKNIDVLLV
-1185 SDNNFNINTITDL
+1185 SDDTFTVSTIQQL
-1198 PETIIFLNIKTDF
+1198 PETIIFVNTTNTLSESENYTLEFSSESIKVF
-1211 KKEGYNLDF
+1211 KTK
-1220 TSETIKIFKKQ
+1220 

>member
-1 MLKNLNLQPDFYNA
+1 

-29 NRILSALLALGIAVI
+29 NKLLSAILALGIAVI
-44 CGFFASKIH
+44 CGVFASKIN
-53 FEEDINQIIPRNEK
+53 FEEDINQIIPKNEK

-103 DTFLQKVE
+103 DNFLQKME
-111 PLQKY
+111 PLKKY
-116 INTIQGKVNDYEI
+116 IGSVQGKVNDSEI

-142 FLDENDYKEIEG
+142 FLDENDYREIER
-154 KLQKDSIAKQVES
+154 KLQKDSISKQVEN
-167 NYISLA
+167 NYVSLV

-187 PLGIAFLGIRK
+187 PLGITYLGIKK

-213 YVVTKDGKNLLLF
+213 YIVTKDGKNLLLF
-226 IDPKY
+226 IDPKNESNNT
-231 KSNDTKNNE
+231 KSNE
-240 AFVDQLNAI
+240 AFINQLNQI
-249 KNNINKQFKGK
+249 KDSINKQFKGK
-260 TEMSYFGSPVIAVAN
+260 TELSYFGSPVIAVAN
-275 AKQIKKDI
+275 AQQIKKDI
-283 RNTVLISMT
+283 QNTVMISMA
-292 VLFVLLMYYF
+292 VLLILLIYYF
-302 RNFFTPVIVFL
+302 RNFFTPIIVFL
-313 PTVFSVLLALLVLY
+313 PTVFSVLLALLILY
-327 FIKDKIS
+327 FIKDRIS

-364 IEELYKEITQPVIL
+364 IEELYKEITQPIIL

-405 SITVILSSVSALIIV
+405 AITVIFSSVTALIIV
-420 PQLYHPKEK
+420 PQLYKPKQE
-429 KGKLNTNFIDKIGSY
+429 KGKHSINFIDRIGSY

-453 IGCSLVIIACLFG
+453 IGCSIIIIACLFG

-481 IPKELKISEAKLE
+481 IPKDLKISEAKLQ
-494 KLSDITSKSVYTIS
+494 KLSDITSKSIYTIS
-508 YGDSEDEALKRNTQ
+508 YGDSEEEALARNSR
-522 LNNFLEKEKKE
+522 LSNFLEKEKQQ

-541 IGNIVL
+541 LGNIVL
-547 SKQDQQKKIEAW
+547 SEKDQKQRIEIW
-559 IEFWDDNKK
+559 NKFWDGNKK
-568 NRAISELIS
+568 EHTVSELVNS
-577 NGSKFGFN
+577 GNQFGFN
-585 STAFDQTNENLNKD
+585 SNAFDNFNEILNKN
-599 YSTLSLEDYKKV
+599 YTTLSLKDYEKV
-611 KALQIPEFL
+611 KALQISEFL
-620 SNEKGFYTI
+620 SNENGFYTV
-629 SNIVKVD
+629 SNVVKVD
-636 ENKRNIFIKDVEK
+636 EKKRDTFIKDVEK
-649 NHEALAIDRQQ
+649 NHDALAIDRQQ

-672 FNTLIN
+672 FSTLIN

-707 TGVVTAGILYFLGL
+707 TGIVTAGILYFLGL

-745 TKAMQ
+745 TQAMQ

-761 TYRISIILAVFTT
+761 TYRTSIILAVFTT

-814 FRFLIINRA
+814 FRSLITNRA
-823 KKGLSPITLRLFLHS
+823 KKGLSPITFRLFLRCII
-838 VLSFVYYGL
+838 SFFYYGL
-847 GGFLFSVSGSY
+847 GGFVFSLIGSV
-858 FVKNSKGKTLELIK
+858 FIKRSKGKTLDIIKLILAK
-872 IFIARFLTSVLFT
+872 FLTSVLYIT
-885 NPFVKKKL
+885 PFVKKRV
-893 IKNSNEDFSNPAII
+893 IGNPAEDFSRPAVI

-917 LAIAMVTH
+917 LAIAMATH
-925 KIVFLVN
+925 KIIYLVN
-932 NWVYHSPIF
+932 DWVYDSPVF
-941 GKIVKALGFYPVS
+941 GRLVRALGFYPVS
-954 QGIENGID
+954 KGIENGME

-967 VDQGYS
+967 IEQGYS

-979 AERSYDNDIKRFH
+979 AERSYTNDVKRFH
-992 KGAFYLAEKFGLD
+992 KGAFYLAEQFGLD
-1005 IVPVFIHGNSEVLPK
+1005 ILPLYIHGNSEVLPK
-1020 GDFIIYDGSITIKV
+1020 GDFIIYDGSITVKV
-1034 GDRISRDD
+1034 GERISKDD
-1042 ISFGENYSERT
+1042 LSFGKNYSERT
-1053 KKINAYFRNEFA
+1053 KKINAYFRQEFA
-1065 KMRNELEGE
+1065 KLRHELEDE

-1084 FLYKEN
+1084 YLYKDSE
-1090 GVVKEIKEDFNNNRL
+1090 VVKEVKDDFNAHKSV
-1105 TYFELNQYIPKDAN
+1105 YFELNKHIPKDAS

-1132 LLTLYQARR
+1132 LLTLYQAERR
-1141 RVFSLIK
+1141 IFSFIE
-1148 NDEKREIAEQNYLVK
+1148 NDERRQTARQTYLVK
-1163 KRKLDYIR
+1163 RRKLNYINNL
-1171 DISGINKKIDVLLV
+1171 SEINKNIDVLLV
-1185 SDNNFNINTITDL
+1185 SDHNFDISTLNEL
-1198 PETIIFLNIKTDF
+1198 PERIIFLNTAS
-1211 KKEGYNLDF
+1211 KELNNPDYSQEFN
-1220 TSETIKIFKKQ
+1220 SQAIKIFKKQ

>member
-1 MLKNLNLQPDFYNA
+1 
-15 MHRFFIFLYYLISK
+15 MHRFFIFLYYLISRNK
-29 NRILSALLALGIAVI
+29 ILSVFTALGIALL
-44 CGFFASKIH
+44 CLFFASKIN
-53 FEEDINQIIPRNEK
+53 FEEDINQIIPKNEK

-96 FQLSETA
+96 FQLSETT
-103 DTFLQKVE
+103 DTFLQKTK

-116 INTIQGKVNDYEI
+116 IGSIQGKVNDHEI

-142 FLDENDYKEIEG
+142 FLNENDYQEIEK
-154 KLQKDSIAKQVES
+154 KLQKDSIAQQVEN
-167 NYISLA
+167 NYIALA

-187 PLGIAFLGIRK
+187 PLGLTFLGIKK
-198 LNALNISKDFKLEDN
+198 LNALNISQDFKLEDS
-213 YVVTKDGKNLLLF
+213 YIVTKDGKNLLLF
-226 IDPKY
+226 IEPKN
-231 KSNDTKNNE
+231 KSNDTKANE
-240 AFVDQLNAI
+240 AFIDQLNII
-249 KNNINKQFKGK
+249 KDNLNKQFRGK
-260 TEMSYFGSPVIAVAN
+260 TEISYFGSPVIAVAN

-283 RNTVLISMT
+283 QNTVVISMT
-292 VLFVLLMYYF
+292 VLLVLLIYYF
-302 RNFFTPVIVFL
+302 RNFFTPIIVFL

-364 IEELYKEITQPVIL
+364 IEELYKEITQPIIL

-405 SITVILSSVSALIIV
+405 AITVILSSITALIIV
-420 PQLYHPKEK
+420 PQLYKPKHTKEK
-429 KGKLNTNFIDKIGSY
+429 LSTNFIDKIGSY

-453 IGCSLVIIACLFG
+453 IGCSVIIVACLFG

-481 IPKELKISEAKLE
+481 IPKEMRISEAKLQ
-494 KLSDITSKSVYTIS
+494 KLSDITSKSIYTIS
-508 YGDSEDEALKRNTQ
+508 YGNSEEEALARNSQ
-522 LNNFLEKEKKE
+522 LNTFLEQEKKE

-541 IGNIVL
+541 IGSIVL
-547 SKQDQQKKIEAW
+547 SEKDQQKKIGEW
-559 IEFWDDNKK
+559 NSFWNDIKK
-568 NRAISELIS
+568 NQTISELVS
-577 NGSKFGFN
+577 NGNKFGFN
-585 STAFDQTNENLNKD
+585 SSAFTQFSEILNKN
-599 YSTLSLEDYKKV
+599 YSTLGIRDYEKV
-611 KALQIPEFL
+611 KALQISEFM
-620 SNEKGFYTI
+620 SNENGFYTV
-629 SNIVKVD
+629 SNVVKVD
-636 ENKRNIFIKDVEK
+636 EKKRDAFIKDIEK
-649 NHEALAIDRQQ
+649 KHDALAIDRQQ

-745 TKAMQ
+745 TQAMQ

-761 TYRISIILAVFTT
+761 TYRTSIILAVFTT

-814 FRFLIINRA
+814 FRLLITNRA
-823 KKGLSPITLRLFLHS
+823 KKGLSPITFRLLIISVISFL
-838 VLSFVYYGL
+838 YYGL
-847 GGFLFSVSGSY
+847 GGMIFSAIGSF
-858 FVKNSKGKTLELIK
+858 FVKNSKGKTLNIIKLILAK
-872 IFIARFLTSVLFT
+872 FLTSVLYS
-885 NPFVKKKL
+885 NPFVKKKV
-893 IKNSNEDFSNPAII
+893 ITNPNEDFSKPAVI

-917 LAIAMVTH
+917 LAIAMTTH
-925 KIVFLVN
+925 KIIYLVN
-932 NWVYHSPIF
+932 DWVYQSPVF
-941 GKIVKALGFYPVS
+941 GKLVRALGFYPVS
-954 QGIENGID
+954 QGIENGMD

-967 VDQGYS
+967 IAQGYS

-979 AERSYDNDIKRFH
+979 AERSYTNDVKRFH
-992 KGAFYLAEKFGLD
+992 KGAFYLAEQFELD
-1005 IVPVFIHGNSEVLPK
+1005 ILPLYIHGNSEVLPK
-1020 GDFIIYDGSITIKV
+1020 GDFIIYDGSIIVKV
-1034 GDRISRDD
+1034 GDRIIKDD
-1042 ISFGENYSERT
+1042 LSFGKNYSERT
-1053 KKINAYFRNEFA
+1053 KKINAYYREEFA
-1065 KMRNELEGE
+1065 RLREEIEDE
-1074 NYFRKKLFLS
+1074 NYFKKQLLLS
-1084 FLYKEN
+1084 YLYKDNE
-1090 GVVKEIKEDFNNNRL
+1090 VVTEIKKDFNNNKSV
-1105 TYFELNQYIPKDAN
+1105 YFELNKHIPANAN
-1119 ILHIADDFGQKDI
+1119 ILHIADDFGQKDT
-1132 LLTLYQARR
+1132 LLTLYQASRR
-1141 RVFSLIK
+1141 IFSWIRK
-1148 NDEKREIAEQNYLVK
+1148 EEKRAVAAHNYLVK
-1163 KRKLDYIR
+1163 RRKINYIK
-1171 DISGINKKIDVLLV
+1171 DWSEVNKKMDVLLV
-1185 SDNNFNINTITDL
+1185 SDDSFNINDL
-1198 PETIIFLNIKTDF
+1198 QSVPETIIFVNTTNKVIESENHTLKFSSESLKVFKT
-1211 KKEGYNLDF
+1211 E
-1220 TSETIKIFKKQ
+1220 

>member
-1 MLKNLNLQPDFYNA
+1 
-15 MHRFFIFLYYLISK
+15 MHRFFIYLYYLIAK
-29 NRILSALLALGIAVI
+29 NRILSVATALGVAVL
-44 CGFFASKIH
+44 CLFFASKIN
-53 FEEDINQIIPRNEK
+53 FEEDINQIIPKNEK

-80 SDKIIVIIEN
+80 SDKIIVIIEK
-90 KSNEDS
+90 KSKDDN

-103 DTFLQKVE
+103 DQFLEKTK

-116 INTIQGKVNDYEI
+116 VGSIQGKVNDNEI

-142 FLDENDYKEIEG
+142 FLDENDYKEIER
-154 KLQKDSIAKQVES
+154 KLNKDSIAKQVEN
-167 NYISLA
+167 NYVSLV
-173 SPTSLVTKE
+173 SPTSLVTKD

-187 PLGIAFLGIRK
+187 PLGITFLGIKK

-226 IDPKY
+226 IEPKN

-240 AFVDQLNAI
+240 AFVNQLNEI
-249 KNNINKQFKGK
+249 KDNLNKEFKGK
-260 TEMSYFGSPVIAVAN
+260 TELSYFGSPIIAVAN
-275 AKQIKKDI
+275 AQQIKKDI
-283 RNTVLISMT
+283 QNTVIISMT
-292 VLFVLLMYYF
+292 LLLILLIYYF
-302 RNFFTPVIVFL
+302 RNFFTPLIIFV
-313 PTVFSVLLALLVLY
+313 PTLFSVLLALMVLY

-350 YALHILTHYKHNNN
+350 YALHILTHYKHKNN
-364 IEELYKEITQPVIL
+364 IEELYKEITQPIIL

-405 SITVILSSVSALIIV
+405 SITVLFSSVLALIIV

-429 KGKLNTNFIDKIGSY
+429 SDKLNTNFIDKIGHY

-481 IPKELKISEAKLE
+481 IPKDLKISEAKLE
-494 KLSDITSKSVYTIS
+494 KLSDITSKSIYTIS
-508 YGDSEDEALKRNTQ
+508 YGNSEEEALARNSDLSQ
-522 LNNFLEKEKKE
+522 FLEKEKKE

-541 IGNIVL
+541 LGNVVL
-547 SKQDQQKKIEAW
+547 SEKDQQKKVAIW
-559 IEFWDDNKK
+559 QKFWDENKK
-568 NRAISELIS
+568 NKTISELV
-577 NGSKFGFN
+577 NKGNKFGFN
-585 STAFDQTNENLNKD
+585 SSAFDQFNENLNKN
-599 YSTLSLEDYKKV
+599 YSVLSLKDYEKI
-611 KALQIPEFL
+611 KALQISEFL
-620 SNEKGFYTI
+620 SQENGFYTV
-629 SNIVKVD
+629 SNVVKVD
-636 ENKRNIFIKDVEK
+636 EKKRDAFIKDIEK
-649 NHEALAIDRQQ
+649 KHDAIAIDRQQ

-678 YSLLAIILT
+678 YSLLAILLT
-687 IIVFFRNFELTVL
+687 IIVFFRNFELTLL

-799 MFSVIIIT
+799 MLSVIIIT

-814 FRFLIINRA
+814 FRFLIINRT
-823 KKGLSPITLRLFLHS
+823 KKGLSPITLRLLTRS
-838 VLSFVYYGL
+838 VLSFIYYGL
-847 GGFLFSVSGSY
+847 GGIFFSFFGHF
-858 FVKNSKGKTLELIK
+858 FVRKAKGKTLNIIK
-872 IFIARFLTSVLFT
+872 KSIALFLKSVLHLS
-885 NPFVKKKL
+885 PFVKKKV
-893 IKNSNEDFSNPAII
+893 ITNPKEDFSKPAII

-917 LAIAMVTH
+917 LAIAMATH
-925 KIVFLVN
+925 KIVYLVN
-932 NWVYHSPIF
+932 DWVYDSPVF
-941 GKIVKALGFYPVS
+941 GKLVKALGFYPVS
-954 QGIENGID
+954 QGIENGKE

-967 VDQGYS
+967 IDQGYS

-979 AERSYDNDIKRFH
+979 AERSYTNDVKRFH
-992 KGAFYLAEKFGLD
+992 KGAFYLAEEFGLD
-1005 IVPVFIHGNSEVLPK
+1005 ILPLYIHGNSEVLPK
-1020 GDFIIYDGSITIKV
+1020 GDFIIYDGDIIVKV
-1034 GDRISRDD
+1034 GDRLSKNDL
-1042 ISFGENYSERT
+1042 SFGTTYKERA
-1053 KKINAYFRNEFA
+1053 KNINFYFRNEFA
-1065 KMRNELEGE
+1065 KLRNEIECE
-1074 NYFRKKLFLS
+1074 NYFKKKLFLS
-1084 FLYKEN
+1084 FLYKETE
-1090 GVVKEIKEDFNNNRL
+1090 VVKEVKQDFKKNKSV
-1105 TYFELNQYIPKDAN
+1105 YFELNKHIAKDVN
-1119 ILHIADDFGQKDI
+1119 ILHIADDFGQKDV
-1132 LLTLYQARR
+1132 LMTLQQAGR

-1148 NDEKREIAEQNYLVK
+1148 DEEKRQIAENNYIIKTRKINYIKNTSEIAK
-1163 KRKLDYIR
+1163 D
-1171 DISGINKKIDVLLV
+1171 IDVLLI
-1185 SDNNFNINTITDL
+1185 SDAKFNVTEITQL
-1198 PETIIFLNIKTDF
+1198 PETVIFVNTENIIFENPSF
-1211 KKEGYNLDF
+1211 NLVF
-1220 TSETIKIFKKQ
+1220 TSESIRVFRHE

>member
-1 MLKNLNLQPDFYNA
+1 MFT
-15 MHRFFIFLYYLISK
+15 
-29 NRILSALLALGIAVI
+29 ALGIATLCV
-44 CGFFASKIH
+44 FFASKIN
-53 FEEDINQIIPRNEK
+53 FEEDINQIIPKNEK

-103 DTFLQKVE
+103 DTFLQKTE

-116 INTIQGKVNDYEI
+116 ISSVQGKVNDDEI
-129 SETFDFVNQNLPL
+129 SETFDFVSQNLPL
-142 FLDENDYKEIEG
+142 FLNTEDYREIDR
-154 KLQKDSIAKQVES
+154 KIRKDSIARQVEN

-187 PLGIAFLGIRK
+187 PLGLTFLGIRK
-198 LNALNISKDFKLEDN
+198 LNALNISKDFKLEDS
-213 YVVTKDGKNLLLF
+213 YIVTKDGKNLLLF
-226 IDPKY
+226 IDPKN
-231 KSNDTKNNE
+231 KSNDTKANE
-240 AFVDQLNAI
+240 FFVDQLNII
-249 KNNINKQFKGK
+249 KDSLNKQFKGK
-260 TEMSYFGSPVIAVAN
+260 TEISYFGSPVIAVAN
-275 AKQIKKDI
+275 AQQIKKDI
-283 RNTVLISMT
+283 QNTVVISMT
-292 VLFVLLMYYF
+292 VLLVLLIYYF
-302 RNFFTPVIVFL
+302 RNFFTPIIVFL

-364 IEELYKEITQPVIL
+364 IEELYKEITQPIIL

-405 SITVILSSVSALIIV
+405 AITVILSSFTALIIV
-420 PQLYHPKEK
+420 PQLYKPKEK
-429 KGKLNTNFIDKIGSY
+429 GENLNTNFIDKIGSY

-453 IGCSLVIIACLFG
+453 IGCSVIILACLFG

-481 IPKELKISEAKLE
+481 IPKELKISEAKLQ
-494 KLSDITSKSVYTIS
+494 KLSDITSKSIYTIS
-508 YGDSEDEALKRNTQ
+508 YGNSEEEALARNSE
-522 LNNFLEKEKKE
+522 LSSFLEKEKKQ

-541 IGNIVL
+541 IGSVVL
-547 SKQDQQKKIEAW
+547 SEKDQQKKIEEW
-559 IEFWDDNKK
+559 NNFWNGNKK
-568 NRAISELIS
+568 NETISELIG
-577 NGSKFGFN
+577 NGNKLGFN
-585 STAFDQTNENLNKD
+585 SSAFDNFNQVLNKN
-599 YSTLSLEDYKKV
+599 YTTLSLKDYEKV
-611 KALQIPEFL
+611 KALQISEFM
-620 SNEKGFYTI
+620 SNENGFYTV
-629 SNIVKVD
+629 SNVVKVD
-636 ENKRNIFIKDVEK
+636 ETKRDAFIKDIEK
-649 NHEALAIDRQQ
+649 KHDALAIDRQQ

-687 IIVFFRNFELTVL
+687 IIVFFRNFELTIL

-745 TKAMQ
+745 TQAMQ

-799 MFSVIIIT
+799 MFSVIVIT

-814 FRFLIINRA
+814 FRFFITNRA
-823 KKGLSPITLRLFLHS
+823 KKGLSPITLRLFLS
-838 VLSFVYYGL
+838 AVFSFLYYGL
-847 GGFLFSVSGSY
+847 GGMIFSAFGSLFI
-858 FVKNSKGKTLELIK
+858 KNTKGRTLDIIKLIL
-872 IFIARFLTSVLFT
+872 ARFLTSVLYS
-885 NPFVKKKL
+885 NPFVRKRV
-893 IKNSNEDFSNPAII
+893 IRNTAEDFSKPAVI

-917 LAIAMVTH
+917 LAIAMATH
-925 KIVFLVN
+925 KIIYLVN
-932 NWVYHSPIF
+932 DWVYQSPVF
-941 GKIVKALGFYPVS
+941 GKLVRALGFYPVS
-954 QGIENGID
+954 QGIENGME

-967 VDQGYS
+967 IDQGYS

-979 AERSYDNDIKRFH
+979 AERSYTNDVKRFH
-992 KGAFYLAEKFGLD
+992 KGAFYLAEQFNLD
-1005 IVPVFIHGNSEVLPK
+1005 VLPLYIHGNSEVLPK
-1020 GDFIIYDGSITIKV
+1020 GDFIIYDGSITVKV
-1034 GDRISRDD
+1034 GNRISREDM
-1042 ISFGENYSERT
+1042 SFGKNYSERT
-1053 KKINAYFRNEFA
+1053 KKINAYYREEFA
-1065 KMRNELEGE
+1065 QLRKEIEDE
-1074 NYFRKKLFLS
+1074 NYFKKMLFLS
-1084 FLYKEN
+1084 FLYKDTD
-1090 GVVKEIKEDFNNNRL
+1090 VVKEVKKDFNANKSV
-1105 TYFELNQYIPKDAN
+1105 YFELNKHISNDAT
-1119 ILHIADDFGQKDI
+1119 ILHIADDYGQKDV
-1132 LLTLYQARR
+1132 LLTLYQAGRR
-1141 RVFSLIK
+1141 IFSLIK
-1148 NDEKREIAEQNYLVK
+1148 NDDKRATAAHNYLVK
-1163 KRKLDYIR
+1163 RRKIHYIEEL
-1171 DISGINKKIDVLLV
+1171 SEINKNIDVLLV
-1185 SDNNFNINTITDL
+1185 SDDTFTVSTIQKL
-1198 PETIIFLNIKTDF
+1198 PETIIFVNTTNTLSESENYTLEFSSESIKVF
-1211 KKEGYNLDF
+1211 KTK
-1220 TSETIKIFKKQ
+1220 